1 VPFLIALAS
10 VVVAVISKNG
20 WMLLGIP
27 SAVFA
32 LVVGASSISL
42 IRPFLYLTANDHAVW
57 LPLRLI
63 ARIVLPLLGPIVGAF
78 LCSILFVWMLFTD
91 RQAAAWVIASYMLSV
106 HSIRIFRARAAIALR
121 NAAEKS
127 EAFFLFA
134 LSQGLCG
141 LRDKTGKF
149 LRQPERE
156 D

>member
-1 VPFLIALAS
+1 
-10 VVVAVISKNG
+10 
-20 WMLLGIP
+20 
-27 SAVFA
+27 
-32 LVVGASSISL
+32 
-42 IRPFLYLTANDHAVW
+42 
-57 LPLRLI
+57 
-63 ARIVLPLLGPIVGAF
+63 
-78 LCSILFVWMLFTD
+78 MLFTD